1 MRILF
6 IVPYPKNCAPSQ
18 RLKFEQYYT
27 IFQENGIELKHSSFY
42 SESMWKV
49 LYRKGYIFNKIIH
62 VILGYFRRIRDL
74 FNIRSYDIVYV
85 HLWVTPIGVPIF
97 EWFFQITSKSLVYD
111 IDDLIFL
118 SVPTKGVNSFFTI
131 LKGKSKPIFLM
142 GRADHVLFY

>member
-49 LYRKGYIFNKIIH
+49 LYRKGYIFNKIICLPLNLD
-62 VILGYFRRIRDL
+62 ITEEIIDLYINIINSTNIYKELLSYYKIIEKLYFI
-74 FNIRSYDIVYV
+74 YDKI
-85 HLWVTPIGVPIF
+85 
-97 EWFFQITSKSLVYD
+97 
-111 IDDLIFL
+111 
-118 SVPTKGVNSFFTI
+118 KGNQ
-131 LKGKSKPIFLM
+131 
-142 GRADHVLFY
+142 